1 MRTPIPVVWR
11 VVLAAYPILAAILV
25 SVASRRTWME
35 RAGIGLTGADV
46 TGGLITATVLML
58 VITVALLLVVKTVGR
73 RVTGIVQALAGVGI
87 AAVVLTHRSASPH
100 QWAAKGVDAGAPQM
114 TVTLWPWVCLVAG
127 ALTIVTGAGVAA
139 FADRWPSRS
148 ARRTGELV
156 GDSRSAWDALDR
168 GEDPTLA
175 DFRTQ
180 PVARSQAEPESSES
194 SSDESAHEGG
204 NGSHNGR

>member
-1 MRTPIPVVWR
+1 
-11 VVLAAYPILAAILV
+11 
-25 SVASRRTWME
+25 ME

-73 RVTGIVQALAGVGI
+73 RVTGIVQALVGVGI

-114 TVTLWPWVCLVAG
+114 TVTPWPWVCLVAG
-127 ALTIVTGAGVAA
+127 AMTIVTGAGIAA

-180 PVARSQAEPESSES
+180 PGARSQAEPESSES
-194 SSDESAHEGG
+194 NSDELAHEGG

>member
-1 MRTPIPVVWR
+1 MPP
-11 VVLAAYPILAAILV
+11 
-25 SVASRRTWME
+25 RTWME

-46 TGGLITATVLML
+46 TGGLITATALML

-73 RVTGIVQALAGVGI
+73 RVTGIVQALVGVGI

-114 TVTLWPWVCLVAG
+114 TVTPWPWVCLVAG
-127 ALTIVTGAGVAA
+127 AMTIVTGAGVAA

-180 PVARSQAEPESSES
+180 PGARSQAEPESSES
-194 SSDESAHEGG
+194 NSDELAHEGG

>member
-1 MRTPIPVVWR
+1 
-11 VVLAAYPILAAILV
+11 
-25 SVASRRTWME
+25 
-35 RAGIGLTGADV
+35 
-46 TGGLITATVLML
+46 
-58 VITVALLLVVKTVGR
+58 
-73 RVTGIVQALAGVGI
+73 
-87 AAVVLTHRSASPH
+87 
-100 QWAAKGVDAGAPQM
+100 M

>member
-1 MRTPIPVVWR
+1 M
-11 VVLAAYPILAAILV
+11 VLAAYPILAAILV

-73 RVTGIVQALAGVGI
+73 RVTGIVP
-87 AAVVLTHRSASPH
+87 VVLTHRSASPH

-114 TVTLWPWVCLVAG
+114 TVTPWPWVCLVAG

-194 SSDESAHEGG
+194 NSDESAHEGG